1 MQRHAKKAYQ
11 QDKENTMRRFQS
23 IGITLLVV
31 FCFILL
37 IAVQQSDAIKI
48 TEFPSDT
55 EDISYNGY
63 TYHMASVRTD
73 KPIYHVSWYIDD
85 THVHG
90 ETLDSTT
97 NYASYYPYDK
107 IPGTLQGVKYKIGV
121 KVWEWDADAEEFR
134 SATDSYKVRMFQPKW
149 ETEVHGGDGQQHPDV
164 SGYVE
169 LTRHH
174 FDGTN
179 IIMEGYVS
187 ANNGSDDAVWCSAEF
202 KHTWDQNPFDP
213 LEHDAP
219 TDNVASGGSY
229 GPHSANTMSLNFF
242 VGGEIGDESYRL
254 NAHIHMITGLD
265 HRHVDSW
272 HTFTDKD
279 NPEP

>member
-1 MQRHAKKAYQ
+1 MKYLKLSTIVIA
-11 QDKENTMRRFQS
+11 
-23 IGITLLVV
+23 ICTLL
-31 FCFILL
+31 LG
-37 IAVQQSDAIKI
+37 VQQSDAIKI

-55 EDISYNGY
+55 EDTSYGGY
-63 TYHMASVRTD
+63 TYHMAYVRTD
-73 KPIYHVSWYIDD
+73 KPIYYVGWSIDG

-107 IPGTLQGVKYKIGV
+107 IPGTLQGSKYTIGV

-134 SATDSYKVRMFQPKW
+134 STTASYKVKMFQPKW
-149 ETEVHGGDGQQHPDV
+149 ETEVHGGGGQQHPDV

-169 LTRHH
+169 LTRHY

-187 ANNGSDDAVWCSAEF
+187 ANNGSDDAVWCSAWF
-202 KHTWDQNPFDP
+202 KHMWDKAPANP
-213 LEHDAP
+213 LEDDAP
-219 TDNVASGGSY
+219 TENVASGGSY

-242 VGGEIGDESYRL
+242 VGGLIREGLSYKL

-272 HTFTDKD
+272 NTFDSSD